1 MNDKNEIKIGDL
13 GEAKNIEESLLG
25 TTRGTLAYMSPEMI
39 QKYLARFGA
48 PIDTDLSEITDKTDI
63 W

>member
-13 GEAKNIEESLLG
+13 GEAKKIEGSSSITL
-25 TTRGTLAYMSPEMI
+25 RGSLAYMSPEML
-39 QKYLARFGA
+39 QKYLVNFGA
-48 PIDTDLSEITDKTDI
+48 PIDPDLSEITGKTDI

>member
-1 MNDKNEIKIGDL
+1 MNNKNEIKIGDL
-13 GEAKNIEESLLG
+13 GEAKNTEESLLC
-25 TTRGTLAYMSPEMI
+25 TTKGSLAYMSPEML

-48 PIDTDLSEITDKTDI
+48 PIDSDLSEITGKTDI